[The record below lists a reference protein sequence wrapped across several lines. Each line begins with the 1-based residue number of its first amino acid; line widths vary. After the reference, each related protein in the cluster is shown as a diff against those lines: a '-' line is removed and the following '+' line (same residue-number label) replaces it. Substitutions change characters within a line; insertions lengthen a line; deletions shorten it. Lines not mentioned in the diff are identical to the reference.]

1 MCLSKFLIFVAS
13 ELLGLIELKLSLKL
27 WFRLNNENGR
37 RSMFQYLESSV
48 YVLLQFK
55 LDI

>member
-1 MCLSKFLIFVAS
+1 MCPSKFLIFVAN

-37 RSMFQYLESSV
+37 RSMFQYLESSI